1 MSAKT
6 VAAVLIYLATPTS
19 QPVVIADYPEWEDC
33 HLAIN
38 EVGYRDSQLKLWSKL
53 YCIPGHDF
61 SMIKHR
67 AEVSKPYEKLD
78 LSAKECEVYCA
89 AKAEPDLAEHEKR
102 RVRFCVMGKLC
113 P

>member
-6 VAAVLIYLATPTS
+6 IAAVLIYLASPKS
-19 QPVVIADYPEWEDC
+19 QPVVIADYPEWKDC
-33 HLAIN
+33 QETIDAI
-38 EVGYRDSQLKLWSKL
+38 EYDDLQQSIRLKL
-53 YCIPGHDF
+53 YCIRGHDF
-61 SMIKHR
+61 SMMER
-67 AEVSKPYEKLD
+67 RSAALAEKLN

-102 RVRFCVMGKLC
+102 KVRYCVMGKLC